1 IGYFWL
7 YPERGGKTIE
17 IIKSY
22 IPVSKTNQGA
32 RFSSIQ
38 GINLIQVRQKLV
50 YNTQIGRSIRVIEG
64 IAENSTPRP
73 VSKINI
79 VANLYDAEG
88 AVLASTES
96 FGGNV
101 IIDEKL
107 ESLDAKEI
115 LEALKDVKTM
125 EDRVQPKGQIPF
137 MIVFVSEP
145 AGVFR
150 LSVLP
155 VDFKKH

>member
-1 IGYFWL
+1 
-7 YPERGGKTIE
+7 
-17 IIKSY
+17 
-22 IPVSKTNQGA
+22 
-32 RFSSIQ
+32 
-38 GINLIQVRQKLV
+38 
-50 YNTQIGRSIRVIEG
+50 VIEG

-73 VSKINI
+73 VSKIKI
-79 VANLYDAEG
+79 VANLYNAEG

-96 FGGNV
+96 FGGNI

-107 ESLDAKEI
+107 ESLDAKGI
-115 LEALKDVKTM
+115 LAALKDVKTM

-137 MIVFVSEP
+137 MIVFDSEP